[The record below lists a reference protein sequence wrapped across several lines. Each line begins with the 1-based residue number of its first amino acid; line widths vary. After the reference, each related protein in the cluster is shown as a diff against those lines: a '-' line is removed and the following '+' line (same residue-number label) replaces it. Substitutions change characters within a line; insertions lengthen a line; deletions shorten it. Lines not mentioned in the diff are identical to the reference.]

1 LPVTVTASGPDA
13 HPALC
18 LVQLS
23 AGGVSML
30 ARLTARSAA
39 ALDLAPGHRVWAQI
53 KAVALIG

>member
-1 LPVTVTASGPDA
+1 
-13 HPALC
+13 
-18 LVQLS
+18 
-23 AGGVSML
+23 ML